1 MVVLFHGLDKT
12 YDFDLAKE
20 KDMPDHTVP
29 NKDPYMKPLSSV
41 MMFFSET
48 DKTMSLIIAT

>member
-41 MMFFSET
+41 MFFSET